1 MANNYF
7 QFKQFTIYQDQ
18 CAMKVTSDACLF
30 GAITAAKFIGETHLK
45 ILDIGTGTGLLSLM
59 VAQKNTT
66 SKIDAVE
73 IDEAAALQVKK
84 NVAESAFAS
93 QIEVYKSDIKQFD
106 NNHSYDFIIT
116 NPPFFE
122 NDLKSIKDNRN
133 KALHD
138 ASLTLDE
145 LLKQFDRLLK
155 PGGLVSILLP
165 YHRTDYFIAMASKLK
180 WYCSK
185 RINVKQTENH
195 DYFRGIL
202 CFNKTESI
210 TEKTSLII
218 KQEGEYSNDFKQLL
232 KDYYLHL

>member
-7 QFKQFTIYQDQ
+7 RFKQFTIYQDQ
-18 CAMKVTSDACLF
+18 CAMKVTTDACLF
-30 GAITAAKFIGETHLK
+30 GAITAAKFIGETHIK

-73 IDEAAALQVKK
+73 MEEAAALQAKN
-84 NVAESAFAS
+84 NVAESVFAS
-93 QIEVYKSDIKQFD
+93 RVEVYQSDIKNFYS
-106 NNHSYDFIIT
+106 NHTYDFIVT

-122 NDLKSIKDNRN
+122 NDLKSIKENRN

-145 LLKQFDRLLK
+145 LLQQIDRLLK
-155 PGGLVSILLP
+155 PGGSFSILLP
-165 YHRTDYFIAMASKLK
+165 YGRTDYFIAMADKLN
-180 WYCSK
+180 WNCYK
-185 RINVKQTENH
+185 RINVKQTEKH
-195 DYFRGIL
+195 AYFRGIL
-202 CFNKTESI
+202 CFNKTESL
-210 TEKTSLII
+210 TETASLII
-218 KQEGEYSNDFKQLL
+218 KQEGEYSNDIKQLL